1 MENSS
6 KHYSSDN
13 MSKTLYEELVSV
25 YEKISSTSS
34 RLEKEDIIADFLKS
48 IKEND
53 PDITYDVALL
63 LQGKIFPPWSDK
75 EMGISTQLIIKAL
88 SKLLGENTKSIE
100 DKLASVGD
108 MGEITQELVKNNKQV
123 TFFKVPLTIK
133 KVISNLRK
141 TESIT
146 GSNSQNKKLNLILEL
161 YTSASPLEAKYITR
175 TITEK
180 LRIGV
185 GEGTLVEAIAKA
197 YSIDKEVIDRA
208 YMLSNDLGEVARR
221 AQDSIESVQSLTITP
236 GKPIKPMLAQLSP
249 GIEESVD
256 EMKEVICET
265 KYDGIRVQI
274 HKKDDEIKIFTRR
287 LENVTSALPEIVEYV
302 RDALPDEDYIIEG
315 EVIATKDNQP
325 ISFQYIL
332 QRVKRKY
339 DVDKMR
345 EKIPLKVFLFDV
357 LYYKTPVAEESL
369 GKRREILESIVT
381 TSDDVE
387 LSTMKV
393 VTPENN
399 QDAVDLF
406 NWSIDNGHEGI
417 MFKDI
422 TSPYSPGKRGKNMLK
437 FKPVRE
443 TLDCVITGGIYGKGK
458 RANFFG
464 SYLLSL
470 LDSETGEYKTLVHA
484 ATGMDDEMLAS
495 LTERMQQYI
504 LSTSEQTV
512 TFKPAVIL
520 EVAFSEIVESNEY
533 ESGYSLR
540 FPAIKR
546 IRDDIGL
553 DQVDTIDKLMQ
564 LIELQN

>member
-1 MENSS
+1 MV
-6 KHYSSDN
+6 D
-13 MSKTLYEELVSV
+13 TLYEKLVEV
-25 YEKISSTSS
+25 YEQISSTTS
-34 RLEKEDIIADFLKS
+34 RLEKEDMIASFLKS
-48 IKEND
+48 LKDTD
-53 PDITYDVALL
+53 PEIIYDVVLL

-75 EMGISTQLIIKAL
+75 EMGISTQLIIKSL
-88 SKLLGENTKSIE
+88 SKLLGEKASKIE
-100 DKLASVGD
+100 EKLASVGD
-108 MGEITQELVKNNKQV
+108 MGEISQELIKNNKQV

-133 KVISNLRK
+133 KVIANLRK
-141 TESIT
+141 TESIM
-146 GSNSQNKKLNLILEL
+146 GSKSQNKKLNLILEL

-197 YSIDKEVIDRA
+197 YDMDRDVIDRA
-208 YMLSNDLGEVARR
+208 YMLSNDLGEVATR
-221 AQDSIESVQSLTITP
+221 AGESLESVKSLTITP

-249 GIEESVD
+249 GIKESIEEMGD
-256 EMKEVICET
+256 VICET

-274 HKKDDEIKIFTRR
+274 HRSGDEIKIFTRR
-287 LENVTSALPEIVEYV
+287 LENVTNALPEIVEYV
-302 RDALPDEDYIIEG
+302 GKALPSVDFIVEG
-315 EVIATKDNQP
+315 EVIATKDNKP

-339 DVDKMR
+339 DVEKMV

-357 LYYKTPVAEESL
+357 LYYKQPVAEENL
-369 GKRREILESIVT
+369 EERRKLLEEIVT
-381 TSDDVE
+381 TSDNVE
-387 LSTMKV
+387 LSSMV
-393 VTPENN
+393 RVNIDNYNE
-399 QDAVDLF
+399 AEELF
-406 NWSIDNGHEGI
+406 NWSIDGGHEGI
-417 MFKDI
+417 MFKAVN
-422 TSPYSPGKRGKNMLK
+422 SSYSPGKRGKNMLK

-443 TLDCVITGGIYGKGK
+443 TLDCVITGGVYGKGK
-458 RANFFG
+458 RAKFFG

-470 LDSETGEYKTLVHA
+470 LDENTGEYKTLVHA

-495 LTERMQQYI
+495 LTERMSKYI
-504 LSTSEQTV
+504 LSSSEQVV

-546 IRDDIGL
+546 VRDDIGL
-553 DQVDTIDKLMQ
+553 DQVDTLTKLHQ
-564 LIELQN
+564 LLELQDKT

>member
-1 MENSS
+1 MV
-6 KHYSSDN
+6 D
-13 MSKTLYEELVSV
+13 TLYEKLVEV
-25 YEKISSTSS
+25 YEQISSTTS
-34 RLEKEDIIADFLKS
+34 RLEKEDMIASFLKS
-48 IKEND
+48 LKDTD
-53 PDITYDVALL
+53 PEIIYDVVLL

-75 EMGISTQLIIKAL
+75 EMGISTQLIIKSL
-88 SKLLGENTKSIE
+88 SKLLGEKASKIE
-100 DKLASVGD
+100 EKLASVGD
-108 MGEITQELVKNNKQV
+108 MGEISQELIKNNKQV

-133 KVISNLRK
+133 KVIANLRK
-141 TESIT
+141 TESIM
-146 GSNSQNKKLNLILEL
+146 GSKSQNKKLNLILEL

-197 YSIDKEVIDRA
+197 YDMDRDVIDRA
-208 YMLSNDLGEVARR
+208 YMLSNDLGEVATR
-221 AQDSIESVQSLTITP
+221 AGESLESVKSLTITP

-249 GIEESVD
+249 GIKESIEE
-256 EMKEVICET
+256 MGNVICET

-274 HKKDDEIKIFTRR
+274 HRSGDEIKIFTRR
-287 LENVTSALPEIVEYV
+287 LENVTNALPEIVEYV
-302 RDALPDEDYIIEG
+302 GKALPSVDFIVEG
-315 EVIATKDNQP
+315 EVIATKDNKP

-339 DVDKMR
+339 DVEKMV

-357 LYYKTPVAEESL
+357 LYYKQPVAEENL
-369 GKRREILESIVT
+369 EERRKLLEEIVT
-381 TSDDVE
+381 TSDNVE
-387 LSTMKV
+387 LSSMV
-393 VTPENN
+393 RVNIDNYQE
-399 QDAVDLF
+399 AEELF
-406 NWSIDNGHEGI
+406 NWSIDGGHEGI
-417 MFKDI
+417 MFKAVN
-422 TSPYSPGKRGKNMLK
+422 SSYSPGKRGKNMLK

-443 TLDCVITGGIYGKGK
+443 TLDCVITGGVYGKGK
-458 RANFFG
+458 RAKFFG

-470 LDSETGEYKTLVHA
+470 LDENSGEYKTLVHA

-495 LTERMQQYI
+495 LTERMSKYI
-504 LSTSEQTV
+504 LSSSEQVV

-546 IRDDIGL
+546 VRDDIGL
-553 DQVDTIDKLMQ
+553 DQVDTLTKLHQ
-564 LIELQN
+564 LLELQDKT

>member
-1 MENSS
+1 MV
-6 KHYSSDN
+6 D
-13 MSKTLYEELVSV
+13 TLYEKLVEV
-25 YEKISSTSS
+25 YEQISSTTS
-34 RLEKEDIIADFLKS
+34 RLEKEDIIASFLKS
-48 IKEND
+48 LKETD
-53 PDITYDVALL
+53 PDIIYDVALL

-75 EMGISTQLIIKAL
+75 EMGISTQLIIKSL
-88 SKLLGENTKSIE
+88 SKLLGEKASKIE

-108 MGEITQELVKNNKQV
+108 MGEISQELIKNNKQV

-141 TESIT
+141 TESIM
-146 GSNSQNKKLNLILEL
+146 GSKSQNKKLNLILEL

-197 YSIDKEVIDRA
+197 YDMDRDVIDRA
-208 YMLSNDLGEVARR
+208 YMLSNDLGEVATR
-221 AQDSIESVQSLTITP
+221 AGESLESVKSLTITP

-249 GIEESVD
+249 GIKEGIEEMGD
-256 EMKEVICET
+256 VICET

-274 HKKDDEIKIFTRR
+274 HRSGDEIKIFTRR
-287 LENVTSALPEIVEYV
+287 LENVTNALPEIVK
-302 RDALPDEDYIIEG
+302 YIGEAIPSVDFIVEG
-315 EVIATKDNQP
+315 EVIATKDNKP

-339 DVDKMR
+339 DVEKMV

-357 LYYKTPVAEESL
+357 LYYKQPVAEDSL
-369 GKRREILESIVT
+369 EERRKLLEEIVK
-381 TSDDVE
+381 TSDNVE
-387 LSTMKV
+387 LSSMV
-393 VTPENN
+393 RVN
-399 QDAVDLF
+399 VDNYYEAEELF
-406 NWSIDNGHEGI
+406 NWSIDSGHEGI
-417 MFKDI
+417 MFKAVN
-422 TSPYSPGKRGKNMLK
+422 SSYSPGKRGKNMLK

-458 RANFFG
+458 RAKFFG

-470 LDSETGEYKTLVHA
+470 LDEDSGEYKTLVHA
-484 ATGMDDEMLAS
+484 ATGMDDEMLAT
-495 LTERMQQYI
+495 LTERMSKHI
-504 LSTSEQTV
+504 LSSSEQV
-512 TFKPAVIL
+512 LTFRPAVIL

-546 IRDDIGL
+546 VRDDIGL
-553 DQVDTIDKLMQ
+553 DQVDTLTKLHQ
-564 LIELQN
+564 LLELQDKT

>member
-1 MENSS
+1 MV
-6 KHYSSDN
+6 D
-13 MSKTLYEELVSV
+13 TLYEKLVEV
-25 YEKISSTSS
+25 YEQISSTTS
-34 RLEKEDIIADFLKS
+34 RLEKEDMIASFLKS
-48 IKEND
+48 LKDTD
-53 PDITYDVALL
+53 PEIIYDVVLL

-75 EMGISTQLIIKAL
+75 EMGISTQLIIKSL
-88 SKLLGENTKSIE
+88 SKLLGEKASKIE
-100 DKLASVGD
+100 EKLASVGD
-108 MGEITQELVKNNKQV
+108 MGEISQELIKNNKQV

-133 KVISNLRK
+133 KVIANLRK
-141 TESIT
+141 TESIM
-146 GSNSQNKKLNLILEL
+146 GSKSQNKKLNLILEL

-197 YSIDKEVIDRA
+197 YDMDRDVIDRA
-208 YMLSNDLGEVARR
+208 YMLSNDLGEVATR
-221 AQDSIESVQSLTITP
+221 AGESLESVKSLTITP

-249 GIEESVD
+249 GIKESIG
-256 EMKEVICET
+256 EMGDVICET

-274 HKKDDEIKIFTRR
+274 HRSGDEIKIFTRR
-287 LENVTSALPEIVEYV
+287 LENVTNALPEIVEYV
-302 RDALPDEDYIIEG
+302 GKALPSVDFIVEG
-315 EVIATKDNQP
+315 EVIATKDNKP

-339 DVDKMR
+339 DVEKMV

-357 LYYKTPVAEESL
+357 LYYKQPVAEENL
-369 GKRREILESIVT
+369 EERRKLLEEIVT
-381 TSDDVE
+381 TSDNVE
-387 LSTMKV
+387 LSSMV
-393 VTPENN
+393 RVNIDNYQE
-399 QDAVDLF
+399 AEELF
-406 NWSIDNGHEGI
+406 NWSIDGGHEGI
-417 MFKDI
+417 MFKAVN
-422 TSPYSPGKRGKNMLK
+422 SSYSPGKRGKNMLK

-443 TLDCVITGGIYGKGK
+443 TLDCVITGGVYGKGK
-458 RANFFG
+458 RAKFFG

-470 LDSETGEYKTLVHA
+470 LDENSGEYKTLVHA

-495 LTERMQQYI
+495 LTERMSKYI
-504 LSTSEQTV
+504 LSSSEQVV

-546 IRDDIGL
+546 VRDDIGL
-553 DQVDTIDKLMQ
+553 DQVDTLTKLHQ
-564 LIELQN
+564 LLELQDKT

>member
-1 MENSS
+1 MV
-6 KHYSSDN
+6 D
-13 MSKTLYEELVSV
+13 TLYEKLVEV
-25 YEKISSTSS
+25 YEQISSTTS
-34 RLEKEDIIADFLKS
+34 RLEKEDMIASFLKS
-48 IKEND
+48 LKDTD
-53 PDITYDVALL
+53 PEIIYDVVLL

-75 EMGISTQLIIKAL
+75 EMGISTQLIIKSL
-88 SKLLGENTKSIE
+88 SKLLGEKTSKIE
-100 DKLASVGD
+100 EKLASVGD
-108 MGEITQELVKNNKQV
+108 MGEISQELIKNNKQV

-133 KVISNLRK
+133 KVIANLRK
-141 TESIT
+141 TESIM
-146 GSNSQNKKLNLILEL
+146 GSKSQNKKLNLILEL

-197 YSIDKEVIDRA
+197 YDMDRDVIDRA
-208 YMLSNDLGEVARR
+208 YMLSNDLGEVATR
-221 AQDSIESVQSLTITP
+221 AGESLESVKSLTITP

-249 GIEESVD
+249 GIKESID
-256 EMKEVICET
+256 EMGDVICET

-274 HKKDDEIKIFTRR
+274 HRCGDEIKIFTRR
-287 LENVTSALPEIVEYV
+287 LENVTNALPEIVEYV
-302 RDALPDEDYIIEG
+302 DKALPSVDFIVEG
-315 EVIATKDNQP
+315 EVIATKDNKP

-339 DVDKMR
+339 DVEKMV

-357 LYYKTPVAEESL
+357 LYYKQPVAEENL
-369 GKRREILESIVT
+369 EERRKLLEEIVT
-381 TSDDVE
+381 TSDNVE
-387 LSTMKV
+387 LSSMV
-393 VTPENN
+393 RVNIDNYHE
-399 QDAVDLF
+399 AEELF
-406 NWSIDNGHEGI
+406 NWSIDGGHEGI
-417 MFKDI
+417 MFKAVN
-422 TSPYSPGKRGKNMLK
+422 SSYSPGKRGKNMLK

-443 TLDCVITGGIYGKGK
+443 TLDCVITGGVYGKGK
-458 RANFFG
+458 RAKFFG

-470 LDSETGEYKTLVHA
+470 LDENNGEYKTLVHA

-495 LTERMQQYI
+495 LTERMSKYI
-504 LSTSEQTV
+504 LSSSEQVV

-546 IRDDIGL
+546 VRDDIGL
-553 DQVDTIDKLMQ
+553 DQVDTLTKLHQ
-564 LIELQN
+564 LLELQDRT